1 MKTLALVVV
10 WSAMVQTQLV
20 TATGATKVI
29 EARLGSYMGSET
41 TAINNE
47 KYWSFRGIPYAKPPL
62 GQLRFAKPERL
73 PYQGHFNGVLDATRQ
88 GAACPQNSY
97 FLSPNE
103 KVSEDCLTLNI
114 FVKNPKYATINA
126 KKVLVWIHGGAYLF
140 GSSFI
145 YDAGN
150 LVTEHDVIVVTIHYR
165 LGVLGF
171 LSTEDEASPG
181 NYGLWDQ
188 ALAIE
193 WVKANIRDFGGDP
206 DDIAIA
212 GESAGAASVST
223 LSISPYTDGLFTKAY
238 SHSGSATSLF
248 SRYTDAKGDAFLLAK
263 SLNCTKVADQ
273 ADLCSTASKALIQC
287 LRTKPADVLV
297 PPPELL
303 RSTFVPRVDGDF
315 IPRPPIEL
323 LRDSRY
329 LQSVGFYRRKYLVA
343 INNNEMS
350 AIEPRYAPAKA
361 NFYASSNLTTSAK
374 DALWRYF
381 AVNGSTAERLEVAE
395 ADPVVADAVGSW
407 YEDRY
412 PGESGYTQ
420 IVYDLHFTIPTFD
433 VLNAVALNRASSAW
447 LLYFNHYPS
456 FMRGERRGM
465 IHALDLVYWFD
476 ISTDVI
482 NSFVGAGAIG
492 TYSKDEMRLKKLYSS
507 IVAAF
512 IKTGNPT
519 SPLRG
524 ITTNPWY
531 RYDQSDAPYLDF
543 NSKPE
548 VLTHLARS
556 NRILWEKTVP
566 NLVSDLQDPEHRS
579 DDRD

>member
-1 MKTLALVVV
+1 KTD
-10 WSAMVQTQLV
+10 
-20 TATGATKVI
+20 
-29 EARLGSYMGSET
+29 
-41 TAINNE
+41 
-47 KYWSFRGIPYAKPPL
+47 
-62 GQLRFAKPERL
+62 
-73 PYQGHFNGVLDATRQ
+73 GVFDATRQ
-88 GAACPQNSY
+88 GAACPQNPF
-97 FLSPNE
+97 FLAPNE
-103 KVSEDCLTLNI
+103 KVSEDCLTMNI

-126 KKVLVWIHGGAYLF
+126 KKVLVWIHGGSYLF
-140 GSSFI
+140 GSSFL
-145 YDAGN
+145 YDAGS
-150 LVTEHDVIVVTIHYR
+150 LVTKHDVIVVTIHYR

-248 SRYTDAKGDAFLLAK
+248 SRYTDAKGDALLLAK
-263 SLNCTKVADQ
+263 SLNCTKIVAQ
-273 ADLCSTASKALIQC
+273 TYLSPTASKALIQC
-287 LRTKPADVLV
+287 LRTKPADLLV

-323 LRDSRY
+323 LRDSQY

-350 AIEPRYAPAKA
+350 AIDPRYAPAKA
-361 NFYASSNLTTSAK
+361 NFYASM
-374 DALWRYF
+374 
-381 AVNGSTAERLEVAE
+381 AE
-395 ADPVVADAVGSW
+395 ADPTVAEAVGSW

-420 IVYDLHFTIPTFD
+420 VLNDLQFTIPTFD

-482 NSFVGAGAIG
+482 NSFVGAGAVG
-492 TYSKDEMRLKKLYSS
+492 AFSEDELWLKKLYSS
-507 IVAAF
+507 IVAEF
-512 IKTGNPT
+512 IKTG
-519 SPLRG
+519 
-524 ITTNPWY
+524 
-531 RYDQSDAPYLDF
+531 
-543 NSKPE
+543 
-548 VLTHLARS
+548 
-556 NRILWEKTVP
+556 
-566 NLVSDLQDPEHRS
+566 
-579 DDRD
+579 